1 MLSIC
6 SWPAL
11 QRRWQRHSAPPVG
24 ERGFTLVELLIALSL
39 GLLVSGVILD
49 ALVGELGSSTKLSR
63 VGRERAA
70 GLRALELMR
79 GELAQAQQAS
89 GSLIGST
96 PQGCGL
102 SGRQVVLFMQTPQGE
117 ITYSLDD
124 SPGSIWR
131 KNVLMRCGPSY
142 DWNGS
147 LTNGQSSSVVLDG
160 LPADGVVISQQ
171 SLGIL
176 RIKIKPALD
185 NASANSNPDAI
196 CASDAVANS
205 KLVDPKLVDPKPIGI
220 CGYAAVASFQ

>member
-1 MLSIC
+1 
-6 SWPAL
+6 
-11 QRRWQRHSAPPVG
+11 VG
-24 ERGFTLVELLIALSL
+24 QRGFTLVELLIALSL

-49 ALVGELGSSTKLSR
+49 ALVGELGSSIKLSR

-89 GSLIGST
+89 GSLIGSA

-142 DWNGS
+142 NLNGS
-147 LTNGQSSSVVLDG
+147 LTNGQLSSSVVLDG
-160 LPADGVVISQQ
+160 LSGAGVAISQP
-171 SLGIL
+171 SPGIL
-176 RIKIKPALD
+176 SIEISQAFD
-185 NASANSNPDAI
+185 NSGANSQLI
-196 CASDAVANS
+196 VTR
-205 KLVDPKLVDPKPIGI
+205 
-220 CGYAAVASFQ
+220 GYAAVASFQ

>member
-1 MLSIC
+1 
-6 SWPAL
+6 
-11 QRRWQRHSAPPVG
+11 
-24 ERGFTLVELLIALSL
+24 VELLIALSL

-49 ALVGELGSSTKLSR
+49 SLVGELGSSIKLSR

-89 GSLIGST
+89 SSLIGSA

-117 ITYSLDD
+117 IAYSLDD

-131 KNVLMRCGPSY
+131 ETVLMRCGPSY
-142 DWNGS
+142 DLNGS
-147 LTNGQSSSVVLDG
+147 LTTVTNGQLTSSVVLDG
-160 LPADGVVISQQ
+160 LAGSGVAISQP
-171 SLGIL
+171 SPEIL